1 MQHCKWTFQV
11 VWNFLHY
18 FLCTQ
23 SFGNVLI
30 QIDGT
35 TNCQKYFK
43 KGLLRFCFRLWNQLV
58 SHVPKRW
65 MGNSDLG
72 WRFCEIWDVL
82 ALKWG
87 QCVTKG
93 TPSLAE
99 YCTNIWVRGINEWI
113 QSGYKVWGWWGGSE
127 KKMDKCRVIWC
138 YWVSLNQSMFIQN
151 QRQ

>member
-1 MQHCKWTFQV
+1 MDFSSGLEFSPLFLVHAILRKCFNSDWWNNKLSEVFQ
-11 VWNFLHY
+11 
-18 FLCTQ
+18 
-23 SFGNVLI
+23 
-30 QIDGT
+30 
-35 TNCQKYFK
+35 
-43 KGLLRFCFRLWNQLV
+43 KGPFCFRLWNQLV
-58 SHVPKRW
+58 SHVPKGW

-99 YCTNIWVRGINEWI
+99 YCTNIWVKGINEWI
-113 QSGYKVWGWWGGSE
+113 QSGCKTWGWWGGSE